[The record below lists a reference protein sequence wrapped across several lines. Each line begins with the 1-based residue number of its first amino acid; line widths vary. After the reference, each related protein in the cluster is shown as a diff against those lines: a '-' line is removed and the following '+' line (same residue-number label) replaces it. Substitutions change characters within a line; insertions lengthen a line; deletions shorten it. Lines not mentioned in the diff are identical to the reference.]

1 MRLSQL
7 FTKTTKTVS
16 EETESINARL
26 LTRAGFIRQEI
37 AGAYTYLPLGLRVLS
52 NVERIVREEMDRV
65 APELV
70 MPSITSQQRWMDTGR
85 LESVDVLF
93 EVGGANVPS
102 RERNSATYIL
112 NPTHEDL
119 ITPIMREFVQSYK
132 DLPRATYQIQTK
144 FRNEPR
150 AKSGILRGREFRMK
164 DLYSFH
170 TDEAD
175 LMRFYESMKAVYAQ
189 VYARLGLGDDTF
201 ITLASG
207 GDFTENYSH
216 EFQTIL
222 PSGEDTIYLDRA
234 NNIAY
239 NKEVATPAD
248 AQKLG
253 VDFES
258 LEMVRACE
266 VGNIFPLGTKYAQ
279 SLDFRYVDDKN
290 EQHLVWMGSY
300 GIGTSRLMGVIAEK
314 FADEKG
320 LVWPT
325 AVAPYRYHLI
335 ALGGEAAHAA
345 AGDLMRSLGEDQVL
359 FDDRQSVSAGEKF
372 ADAELIGCPI
382 RLLVSDKTLER
393 GVVEVQSRAG
403 GFEARDIPLAD
414 AVSQL
419 TGL

>member
-26 LTRAGFIRQEI
+26 LTRAGYIRQEI
-37 AGAYTYLPLGLRVLS
+37 AGAYTFLPLGFRVLS
-52 NVERIVREEMDRV
+52 NIESIVREEMDKV

-93 EVGGANVPS
+93 EVSGANAPS

-132 DLPRATYQIQTK
+132 DLPRTTYQIQTK

-150 AKSGILRGREFRMK
+150 AKSGIMRGREFRMK

-175 LMRFYESMKAVYAQ
+175 LMRFYESMKAVYTR
-189 VYARLGLGDDTF
+189 VFARLGLGDDTF

-207 GDFTENYSH
+207 GDFTDNYSH

-239 NKEVATPAD
+239 NKEVATPDD
-248 AQKLG
+248 ARKLG
-253 VDFES
+253 VDFDA
-258 LEMVRACE
+258 LEVVRASE

-279 SLDFRYVDDKN
+279 SLDFR
-290 EQHLVWMGSY
+290 
-300 GIGTSRLMGVIAEK
+300 
-314 FADEKG
+314 
-320 LVWPT
+320 
-325 AVAPYRYHLI
+325 
-335 ALGGEAAHAA
+335 
-345 AGDLMRSLGEDQVL
+345 
-359 FDDRQSVSAGEKF
+359 
-372 ADAELIGCPI
+372 
-382 RLLVSDKTLER
+382 
-393 GVVEVQSRAG
+393 
-403 GFEARDIPLAD
+403 
-414 AVSQL
+414 
-419 TGL
+419 